1 MEIAEI
7 VLAPIAFARAA
18 GIATPTLDTLGAI
31 VAKARE
37 GSRAVELMSAMYRRE
52 AARSVGTP
60 VSDRCVAAARPAMTA
75 HVTSS

>member
-31 VAKARE
+31 VAKLAR
-37 GSRAVELMSAMYRRE
+37 
-52 AARSVGTP
+52 
-60 VSDRCVAAARPAMTA
+60 DRGLF
-75 HVTSS
+75 